1 MWIDPIVEEVRRAR
15 DAYARRFNY
24 DLSKMVSDLQ
34 SRQKEHGEKS
44 VDRSAR
50 AGARSR
56 RKRSAAVTR
65 GKRKTASK
73 R

>member
-1 MWIDPIVEEVRRAR
+1 MWIDPVVEEVRRAR

-34 SRQKEHGEKS
+34 SRQDNGGEKS
-44 VDRSAR
+44 IDRSTR
-50 AGARSR
+50 PVARSR
-56 RKRSAAVTR
+56 RKVNAALIR
-65 GKRKTASK
+65 GKRKPASK